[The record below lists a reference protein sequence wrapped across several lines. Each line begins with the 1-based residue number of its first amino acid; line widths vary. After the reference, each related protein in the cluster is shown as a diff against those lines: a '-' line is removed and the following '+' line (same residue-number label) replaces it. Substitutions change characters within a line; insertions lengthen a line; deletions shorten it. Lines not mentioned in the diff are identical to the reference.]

1 MNLISLKAS
10 LKEGCGVNVLSVP
23 VKGRRVGLNIA
34 VARQRSQME
43 NSQPMVFSM
52 NSIKRRAFNDYLLDL
67 FIDKLGL
74 VGTLIKSHRNFQELR
89 NTGVIRA

>member
-1 MNLISLKAS
+1 MRFDREEIATIPNCIVLIIFRLPEPA
-10 LKEGCGVNVLSVP
+10 EC
-23 VKGRRVGLNIA
+23 GLNIA

-43 NSQPMVFSM
+43 NSEPMVFSM
-52 NSIKRRAFNDYLLDL
+52 NSIRRRAFNDYLLDL